1 MWFASDQE
9 LLAALQE
16 TCNNI
21 EGAAK
26 MAFPDP
32 VNVGYCQSFLV
43 KQENEHLRD
52 ATPSPALV
60 AILGDNRSMLFVESI
75 GSEQPQQPLSQQ
87 KHHRHPDSDN
97 DSSDSYTSNVQSK
110 KFKPLEHVKHCPPAV
125 EGHNKTVQNA
135 REAIEKELKWL
146 LSKVA
151 ECNGYHEFAANQQ
164 CKQQNVGVVQS
175 WKFIASF
182 SHDFF
187 KKSYGVAVKVSG
199 KQVLSLP
206 LCLCG

>member
-1 MWFASDQE
+1 MYYCGSATPAKSIEHVPLTPVFVSLSPDPPCVWFASAQE

-60 AILGDNRSMLFVESI
+60 AILGDNRSMLFVESVSSFPRWCSPPTLTTR
-75 GSEQPQQPLSQQ
+75 GDLDC
-87 KHHRHPDSDN
+87 KKPD
-97 DSSDSYTSNVQSK
+97 
-110 KFKPLEHVKHCPPAV
+110 
-125 EGHNKTVQNA
+125 
-135 REAIEKELKWL
+135 W
-146 LSKVA
+146 
-151 ECNGYHEFAANQQ
+151 
-164 CKQQNVGVVQS
+164 
-175 WKFIASF
+175 
-182 SHDFF
+182 
-187 KKSYGVAVKVSG
+187 
-199 KQVLSLP
+199 
-206 LCLCG
+206 